1 MQFVRCQ
8 ASERP
13 MEVAHVGGPSLVEW
27 QASYSASVKERL
39 RPDAKGDLLI
49 HSAMLL
55 FDEFGISL
63 PD

>member
-1 MQFVRCQ
+1 
-8 ASERP
+8 
-13 MEVAHVGGPSLVEW
+13 MEVASHVGGPSLVEW

-39 RPDAKGDLLI
+39 RPDAKGDLLV